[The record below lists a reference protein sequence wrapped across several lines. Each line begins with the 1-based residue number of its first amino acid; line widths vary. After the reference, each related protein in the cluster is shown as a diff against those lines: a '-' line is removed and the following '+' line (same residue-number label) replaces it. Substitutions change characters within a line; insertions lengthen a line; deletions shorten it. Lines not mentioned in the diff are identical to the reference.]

1 MRPVRRPLR
10 LLALVVALLVV
21 GAGCQVQLETTI
33 DIGLDGKGTITQGVG
48 FDAAAL
54 RRVGDP
60 ELAFRSQDLVD
71 AGWVVDPVVTEGD
84 LTWIRIHHEFDTP
97 EEAND
102 LFAQLSGPEGPFR
115 DLEVIRTT
123 GPLSDSV
130 RFTGLLD
137 TTGGLAVFGD
147 KALGDAL
154 GGDASG
160 GLLARVE
167 KEEGR
172 APADMVGLD
181 LAVTVGGTTK
191 MWTASFADPSEQKLK
206 VSDSR
211 WKILDLL
218 GRILL
223 VVLVVLS
230 MAVIALRIRARRLAN
245 RRLMRRTTRR
255 W

>member
-1 MRPVRRPLR
+1 ML
-10 LLALVVALLVV
+10 
-21 GAGCQVQLETTI
+21 AGCRVQLTTTVDI
-33 DIGLDGKGTITQGVG
+33 DFDGTGTVTQGIG
-48 FDAAAL
+48 FDSAAL
-54 RRVGDP
+54 ARVGDP
-60 ELAFRSQDLVD
+60 ARALRADDLVQ
-71 AGWVVDPVVTEGD
+71 AGWVIEPVVTEGD
-84 LTWIRIHHEFDTP
+84 LTWIRIGHEFDTP
-97 EEAND
+97 EQAND
-102 LFAQLSGPEGPFR
+102 LFAQLSSPDGPFR
-115 DLEVIRTT
+115 DFEVIRTT

-130 RFTGLLD
+130 RFSGLLD
-137 TTGGLAVFGD
+137 TTAGLSVFGD
-147 KALGDAL
+147 KALADAF

-160 GLLARVE
+160 GLLARIE

-172 APADMVGLD
+172 PAAEMVDLD
-181 LAVTVGGTTK
+181 LSVTTGGVSRT
-191 MWTASFADPSEQKLK
+191 WTASFGEPSVQHLK

-230 MAVIALRIRARRLAN
+230 AAVIALRIRVRRRAR

>member
-1 MRPVRRPLR
+1 MLA
-10 LLALVVALLVV
+10 LLALLLVV
-21 GAGCQVQLETTI
+21 AAGCRVQLETTV
-33 DIGLDGKGTITQGVG
+33 DIGLDGRGTVTQGIG
-48 FDAAAL
+48 FDDAAL
-54 RRVGDP
+54 KRVGDP
-60 ELAFRSQDLVD
+60 ARALRSQDLVD
-71 AGWVVDPVVTEGD
+71 AGWVVDPVVKEGD
-84 LTWIRIHHEFDTP
+84 LTWVRVHHEFTTP
-97 EEAND
+97 EQANE
-102 LFAQLSGPEGPFR
+102 LMAQLSGPDGPYR

-130 RFTGLLD
+130 RFSGVLD
-137 TTGGLAVFGD
+137 TNAGLAMFGD
-147 KALGDAL
+147 AALSEAL

-160 GLLARVE
+160 GLLARIE

-172 APADMVGLD
+172 PAAEMVDID
-181 LAVTVGGTTK
+181 LTVTTGGVSRT
-191 MWTASFADPSEQKLK
+191 WTASFGEPSVQQLK

-223 VVLVVLS
+223 VVLVVMS
-230 MAVIALRIRARRLAN
+230 VAVIALRIRVRRRAR

>member
-1 MRPVRRPLR
+1 MPTLRRPLR
-10 LLALVVALLVV
+10 VLALAAVLVVVA
-21 GAGCQVQLETTI
+21 AGCRVQLTTTI
-33 DIGLDGKGTITQGVG
+33 DIGFDGTGTVTQSIG

-54 RRVGDP
+54 ARVGDP
-60 ELAFRSQDLVD
+60 ARALRADDLVE
-71 AGWVVDPVVTEGD
+71 AGWVVEPVVTEGD
-84 LTWIRIHHEFDTP
+84 LTWIRVRHDFDTP
-97 EEAND
+97 EQAND
-102 LFAQLSGPEGPFR
+102 LFLQLSSPDGPFR
-115 DLEVIRTT
+115 DFEVIRTT

-130 RFTGLLD
+130 RFSGQLD
-137 TTGGLAVFGD
+137 TTAGLSVFGD
-147 KALGDAL
+147 KALADAF

-172 APADMVGLD
+172 PATEMVGLD
-181 LAVTVGGTTK
+181 LSVTTGGVSRT
-191 MWTASFADPSEQKLK
+191 WTASFSEPSVQKVK

-223 VVLVVLS
+223 IVLVVLS
-230 MAVIALRIRARRLAN
+230 LAVIALRIRVRRRAR